1 MFLHG
6 LLRDSAHV
14 LTAFYWTCE
23 ESLGTFILHL
33 FNEVSNGTLRGSAE
47 VQLAVFSRWQKP
59 CWCSVAVATAE
70 AKPSRYP
77 SSSIPACAR
86 PSRSCLKSFS
96 DSIRTNAFPSDGLC
110 GREWRQAKQGALRRI
125 ALSSVRYVSVSLV
138 QIWQDSST
146 LSLSLSPAVAGSWGE
161 GGVLKPLMWVCS
173 EPWRH
178 FQVLSSADGLQFLG
192 WEAASPAGLS
202 SDFSCHDHILLISSA
217 GPRILLMCSFEKDLR
232 KL

>member
-125 ALSSVRYVSVSLV
+125 ALSSVRYVSVSCPDLTGLLHPLPLPFSRSRRLLG
-138 QIWQDSST
+138 WR
-146 LSLSLSPAVAGSWGE
+146 WGVE
-161 GGVLKPLMWVCS
+161 ALDV
-173 EPWRH
+173 
-178 FQVLSSADGLQFLG
+178 GLQR
-192 WEAASPAGLS
+192 AMKALS
-202 SDFSCHDHILLISSA
+202 GA
-217 GPRILLMCSFEKDLR
+217 V
-232 KL
+232 